1 VELTWKQVYDAEF
14 DAIEELI
21 ELRGVYIVLAI
32 LVKDEDSGEKRKCD
46 MRLEIDRN
54 HLVKD
59 SSSSYGVE

>member
-1 VELTWKQVYDAEF
+1 
-14 DAIEELI
+14 LI

-32 LVKDEDSGEKRKCD
+32 LVKDKDSGEKRKCD

-59 SSSSYGVE
+59 SSSSYGME